1 MRRALRRHATTLVLV
16 ALAAAAAIAL
26 FVLDRRVVPT
36 EEAERRKKNLFEA
49 WRPDDITELTVT
61 MSPPGAPPGAQQTA
75 RITRGEVNDAGQRP
89 WSVEID
95 GQRHP
100 ADEPT
105 VDQYLGTLEFATAE
119 RRVSAEAS
127 DPAALGLTAPR
138 LAVAIAM
145 GARRERLLLG
155 GGAPTPPGAVYAEVA
170 GRGVFV
176 ITQQLAAALEV
187 PPDRFRSRSF
197 IPYAA
202 AELSGLELAGEGGP
216 RRFVRAPWGGGR
228 GAGFRFAEGSPEGS
242 GVRVSASTLERVLS
256 ALGRMQAETFLS
268 EEEAQRAAASGGPRV
283 TLTLL
288 PSDPSAGRGVIDLG
302 GPCPGKPDHVVALRR
317 EPTRAAACVPASAL
331 DPLTEEAPRFVDL
344 ALVGAPLD
352 EVAEVKLA
360 VGPRGERSL
369 ELARAGSEW
378 HLRAPED
385 RPVPTEAGRAL
396 VQAILDV
403 RAARLLPAASDLAA
417 LGLDPPRA
425 TLRVVSTPAAAGE
438 GEPQERVETLEIGA
452 EQAGV
457 VHVRRIEDGALAAL
471 PAASAG
477 ALLPTEVSLR
487 PVQVLD
493 FPPDQVD
500 ALRIERAG
508 LVQRLRRAEGGAWQL
523 VEPRGEGLAADS
535 GLAEE
540 LAELLGSLK
549 AERWVAAA
557 PGASYGL
564 GAPRLAIEAELAAAP
579 ASSGA
584 ASEAAPRT
592 VRVELGARAGDGSF
606 ARAGDGA
613 FPRAGDGAA
622 VFIAPPALEAA
633 AGRLLLRRDVFLVPP
648 HEIARVALARGD
660 GREPPLVIEASP
672 GGFTVPGAADE
683 AGATATAA
691 SVRDALADLRAEGAV
706 ALGKPEKHHGLS
718 PPRLR
723 ITVELTRSEAAP
735 GVAVGTP
742 PRPRGGSF
750 TIAIGAGDS
759 FRGTNVVYARRDG
772 VDAVYAI
779 ARSRV
784 RPLLDAAGLASA
796 D

>member
-1 MRRALRRHATTLVLV
+1 MTRALRRHATTLILV
-16 ALAAAAAIAL
+16 VLAAAAAIAL
-26 FVLDRRVVPT
+26 LVLDRRAVPT
-36 EEAERRKKNLFEA
+36 DEAERRKKNLFEA
-49 WRPDDITELTVT
+49 WRPDEITELTVT
-61 MSPPGAPPGAQQTA
+61 MSPPGAPPGARQTA
-75 RITRGEVNDAGQRP
+75 RVTRGEVDDAGQRP
-89 WSVEID
+89 WVVEID

-105 VDQYLGTLEFATAE
+105 VDQYLGTLEFAKAE

-138 LAVAIAM
+138 LTVAIAM

-197 IPYAA
+197 VPYAA
-202 AELSGLELAGEGGP
+202 AELSGLELAGDGGP

-228 GAGFRFAEGSPEGS
+228 GAGFRFAEGSPEG
-242 GVRVSASTLERVLS
+242 GVRVSAPALERVLS
-256 ALGRMQAETFLS
+256 ALGRMQAEAFLS
-268 EEEAQRAAASGGPRV
+268 EDEAQRAAAGGGPRV

-288 PSDPSAGRGVIDLG
+288 PSDPSAERGVIDLG
-302 GPCPGKPDHVVALRR
+302 GPCPGRPDHVVAVRR
-317 EPTRAAACVPASAL
+317 KPTRAAACVPASAL
-331 DPLTEEAPRFVDL
+331 DPLTEEASRFVDL

-352 EVAEVKLA
+352 EVAEVKLSA
-360 VGPRGERSL
+360 GARAL

-403 RAARLLPAASDLAA
+403 RAARLLPAASDLGA
-417 LGLDPPRA
+417 LGLAPPRA
-425 TLRVVSTPAAAGE
+425 TLRVLSTPAAVGE
-438 GEPQERVETLEIGA
+438 GEPRERVETLEIGA
-452 EQAGV
+452 EQGGV
-457 VHVRRIEDGALAAL
+457 VHVRRLEDGAVAAL

-493 FPPDQVD
+493 FAPDQVD

-508 LVQRLRRAEGGAWQL
+508 LVQRLRRAAGGAWQL

-549 AERWVAAA
+549 AERWVEAD
-557 PGASYGL
+557 PGAGYGL
-564 GAPRLAIEAELAAAP
+564 GAPRLVIQAELAAAP

-584 ASEAAPRT
+584 ASEAASRT
-592 VRVELGARAGDGSF
+592 VRVELGARAGDGDGSF

-613 FPRAGDGAA
+613 FPRAGGDGAA

-648 HEIARVALARGD
+648 QEIARVALARGD
-660 GREPPLVIEASP
+660 GRAPPLVIEASP

-683 AGATATAA
+683 ATATATAA

-706 ALGKPEKHHGLS
+706 ALGKPAKHHGLS

-723 ITVELTRSEAAP
+723 ITVDLARPEAAP
-735 GVAVGTP
+735 GAEGASP
-742 PRPRGGSF
+742 PGPRSGSF

-779 ARSRV
+779 AQSRV
-784 RPLLDAAGLASA
+784 RPLLAAAGLPTA